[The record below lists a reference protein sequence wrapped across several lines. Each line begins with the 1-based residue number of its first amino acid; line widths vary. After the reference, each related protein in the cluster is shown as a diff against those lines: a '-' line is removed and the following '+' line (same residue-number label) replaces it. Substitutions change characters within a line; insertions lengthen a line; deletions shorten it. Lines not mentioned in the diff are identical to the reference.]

1 MLISFRPLFELMKEK
16 KITSYWMVQHG
27 VDFQTLH
34 RLRHDMNT
42 TTNTIDKL
50 CKILECT
57 PMDVIEYKQEAA
69 SGEEARL

>member
-1 MLISFRPLFELMKEK
+1 
-16 KITSYWMVQHG
+16 
-27 VDFQTLH
+27 
-34 RLRHDMNT
+34 MNT

>member
-1 MLISFRPLFELMKEK
+1 MISFRPLFELKLVS